1 MLLRSEEAKC
11 GNRYTPLILTL
22 ERQRQVKYLSS
33 EASLVYRASSRIAR
47 GTQRNTVLKQNKT
60 LKTSKQLEN

>member
-33 EASLVYRASSRIAR
+33 EASLVYRASSKPTR
-47 GTQRNTVLKQNKT
+47 GT
-60 LKTSKQLEN
+60 S